1 MARDNFEVVG
11 VIVADD
17 IVGGTTSEKFNTVVV
32 EIDLTA
38 SEKCGDNVVDEGTV
52 DAVASDGLDA
62 IGTVEVDNN
71 IEPNAP
77 EKFESAVLDVV
88 INKFDAKV
96 SDEFE
101 VTGVLAL
108 FITLDDVIVD
118 EDDAVDAAASFIFD
132 ISSDVPFATEFDSKG
147 IVVVLASIM
156 LKTDVTVGKV
166 DMG

>member
-32 EIDLTA
+32 EIDSTA
-38 SEKCGDNVVDEGTV
+38 SEKSGDNVVEEGTV
-52 DAVASDGLDA
+52 DAVASDVLDA
-62 IGTVEVDNN
+62 ICTVEVDNN

-108 FITLDDVIVD
+108 FITLDVVIVD
-118 EDDAVDAAASFIFD
+118 ENDAVASTASFIFD
-132 ISSDVPFATEFDSKG
+132 ISSDVAFATEFDSKG
-147 IVVVLASIM
+147 IVVALASIM
-156 LKTDVTVGKV
+156 FKTDVTVGKV

>member
-1 MARDNFEVVG
+1 MH
-11 VIVADD
+11 
-17 IVGGTTSEKFNTVVV
+17 
-32 EIDLTA
+32 
-38 SEKCGDNVVDEGTV
+38 
-52 DAVASDGLDA
+52 
-62 IGTVEVDNN
+62 
-71 IEPNAP
+71 
-77 EKFESAVLDVV
+77 VV

-96 SDEFE
+96 SYELE

-118 EDDAVDAAASFIFD
+118 EDDAVDATASFIFD

>member
-11 VIVADD
+11 VKVADD

-32 EIDLTA
+32 EIDSTA
-38 SEKCGDNVVDEGTV
+38 SEKSGDNVVEEGTV
-52 DAVASDGLDA
+52 DAVASDVLDA
-62 IGTVEVDNN
+62 ICTVEVDNN

-108 FITLDDVIVD
+108 FITLDVVIVD
-118 EDDAVDAAASFIFD
+118 ENDAVASTDSFIFD
-132 ISSDVPFATEFDSKG
+132 ISSDVAFATEFDSKG
-147 IVVVLASIM
+147 IVVALASIM
-156 LKTDVTVGKV
+156 FKTDVTVGKV

>member
-11 VIVADD
+11 VKVADD

-32 EIDLTA
+32 EIDSTA
-38 SEKCGDNVVDEGTV
+38 SEKSGDNVVEEGTV
-52 DAVASDGLDA
+52 DAVASDVLDA
-62 IGTVEVDNN
+62 ICTVEVDNN

-108 FITLDDVIVD
+108 FITLDVVIVD
-118 EDDAVDAAASFIFD
+118 ENDAVASTASFIFD
-132 ISSDVPFATEFDSKG
+132 ISSDVAFATEFDSKG
-147 IVVVLASIM
+147 IVVALASIM
-156 LKTDVTVGKV
+156 FKTDVTVGKV